1 MIEKRVSLHEVEK
14 AFSREYTKKQL
25 MSAIQAIKVQNNI
38 KSDSNGRNTYKLEQ
52 RYEKHELVSFCF

>member
-14 AFSREYTKKQL
+14 AVSRKYTKKQL
-25 MSAIQAIKVQNNI
+25 MSAIQAIKIQNNI

-52 RYEKHELVSFCF
+52 RYEKRELVSFCF